1 MITDITD
8 VTLASKQ
15 STAEQQCHGR
25 NLCKNG
31 FQSFFYTKIQHHII
45 RKFAFFSV
53 LNISK
58 YKTRIQE
65 TYQSRRQKIQETYQ
79 SRRQNILR

>member
-31 FQSFFYTKIQHHII
+31 FQSFFLYKNTTSYYK
-45 RKFAFFSV
+45 KMCSFFSV
-53 LNISK
+53 RHIK
-58 YKTRIQE
+58 VQDKKFKKHTKVEDKTF
-65 TYQSRRQKIQETYQ
+65 
-79 SRRQNILR
+79 

>member
-1 MITDITD
+1 MITDIKD

-15 STAEQQCHGR
+15 STAEDQCHGR

-45 RKFAFFSV
+45 REFAFFFFSV
-53 LNISK
+53 KPIK
-58 YKTRIQE
+58 VQDK
-65 TYQSRRQKIQETYQ
+65 KV
-79 SRRQNILR
+79 